1 MSIYFGNDTVNDLY
15 VGLTPVSKG
24 YVGTHLFYNGDSTI
38 IDFTYEKY
46 ILNTRFG
53 TLYNT
58 KEVPVKSAILTGQT
72 LVNMIPQDE
81 QHTDG
86 ISNVNLTE
94 GRLTW
99 STQSDW
105 LKLYFVVN
113 GKPNTEYIIKYQS
126 INENVGIFCR
136 PETTDPH
143 SGWVETVSASNQII
157 TTYDVGTFVV
167 SLENAIAS
175 SDLWV
180 QDFMI
185 IEYQEG
191 MENWDIPYFEGMGS
205 VKNPV
210 VTTTGKNIVGDLE
223 IGGLDANGNNNA
235 ITLYTRSSFI
245 LLKKDTTYTF
255 SLNGVKRSFHLYLYD
270 LNKNFKVKVGMA
282 NEYTP
287 EVDCYIRIFQMDD
300 LDKALYQVEKGT
312 IATPYEPYKSN
323 ILTVNE
329 EVELRGIGGVQNTL
343 DLMTGEVTERI
354 EEIVLDGSES
364 WIRQHFISG
373 YTMFRYIVPN
383 LPTDTSIRK
392 GRMLCDKFNVENYI
406 NTQAQTREFITIR
419 NGTTGQLF
427 LNVSN
432 EKANDVTALK
442 EWLSQNPITVQY
454 QLAKNVVKTVDLSV
468 VDQDG
473 NNTKLS
479 SFEDITHV
487 TVTSEGI
494 LPDVELE
501 VATKN
506 EEVLN
511 TMSLRMDDISTTQAN
526 LNETVNTQSENVD
539 ATMIATTEIYEG
551 LL

>member
-15 VGLTPVSKG
+15 IGLTPVSKG

-46 ILNTRFG
+46 ILNTRFS

-58 KEVPVKSAILTGQT
+58 EEAPLKNAILKGQT
-72 LVNMIPQDE
+72 LVNMVPQDK

-94 GRLTW
+94 GKLTW

-113 GKPNTEYIIKYQS
+113 GKPNSKYIIKYQS

-143 SGWVETVSASNQII
+143 SGWNENVTALNQII
-157 TTYDVGTFVV
+157 YTYDVGTFVI

-185 IEYQEG
+185 IEYQDG
-191 MENWDIPYFEGMGS
+191 MENWDIPYFEGMKS
-205 VKNPV
+205 VEMPV
-210 VTTTGKNIVGDLE
+210 LKTTGKNIVGDLE
-223 IGGLDANGNNNA
+223 IGGLDVNGNSNT
-235 ITLYTRSSFI
+235 ITLYTRSGFI

-287 EVDCYIRIFQMDD
+287 EVDCYIRVFQMDD

-323 ILTVNE
+323 ILMVNE
-329 EVELRGIGGVQNTL
+329 DVTLRSNGDICDEL
-343 DLMTGEVTERI
+343 
-354 EEIVLDGSES
+354 
-364 WIRQHFISG
+364 
-373 YTMFRYIVPN
+373 N
-383 LPTDTSIRK
+383 L
-392 GRMLCDKFNVENYI
+392 L
-406 NTQAQTREFITIR
+406 
-419 NGTTGQLF
+419 TGQLKQRIGEDG
-427 LNVSN
+427 V
-432 EKANDVTALK
+432 V
-442 EWLSQNPITVQY
+442 LSQE
-454 QLAKNVVKTVDLSV
+454 VVKTVDLSV

-479 SFEDITHV
+479 TFEDLTHV
-487 TVTSEGI
+487 TLSSEGLI
-494 LPDVELE
+494 PEAELK

-511 TMSLRMDDISTTQAN
+511 TMGLKMDDIYATQTT
-526 LNETVNTQSENVD
+526 LEETSDAQSENVD
-539 ATMIATTEIYEG
+539 ATMIATTEIYEQ